1 MRKNI
6 NNKFKRKR
14 KHIVRHPISKLNGIF
29 SIVSQMCKKHAVIG
43 YKGAPNV
50 ITEEEE
56 EARTNKT
63 GILISCN

>member
-1 MRKNI
+1 
-6 NNKFKRKR
+6 
-14 KHIVRHPISKLNGIF
+14 
-29 SIVSQMCKKHAVIG
+29 MCKKHAVIG